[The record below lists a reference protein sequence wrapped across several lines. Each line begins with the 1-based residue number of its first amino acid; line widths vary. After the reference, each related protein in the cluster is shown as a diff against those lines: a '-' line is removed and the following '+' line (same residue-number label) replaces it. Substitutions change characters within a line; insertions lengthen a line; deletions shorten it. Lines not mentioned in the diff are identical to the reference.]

1 MLEDQLRFN
10 LAAVIALA
18 DQTIAGTAHGSGRG
32 DHPHGP
38 ALLLPVSGG
47 AHGDAH
53 GDGLVVL
60 PLHRPDGS
68 PLIDQLRTA
77 AAHGHHILTLT
88 LTDGRVSVGTGR
100 RRHRPPLPAAA

>member
-18 DQTIAGTAHGSGRG
+18 DQTIAGPAHSSGRR
-32 DHPHGP
+32 DDPHGP
-38 ALLLPVSGG
+38 ALLLLVTSGT
-47 AHGDAH
+47 H

-68 PLIDQLRTA
+68 QLIDQLRTA

-88 LTDGRVSVGTGR
+88 ATDGRISVGTGR
-100 RRHRPPLPAAA
+100 RRHRTPLPAAA

>member
-1 MLEDQLRFN
+1 MPEYHLRFN

-38 ALLLPVSGG
+38 ALLLPVSG
-47 AHGDAH
+47 DAH

-60 PLHRPDGS
+60 PLHRPDG
-68 PLIDQLRTA
+68 PQLVDQLRTA

-88 LTDGRVSVGTGR
+88 LTDGRISVGTGR
-100 RRHRPPLPAAA
+100 RRHRTPPPAAA

>member
-1 MLEDQLRFN
+1 MLEDHLRVN

-18 DQTIAGTAHGSGRG
+18 DQTIAGTAHNSGPG
-32 DHPHGP
+32 DDPHRP
-38 ALLLPVSGG
+38 ALLLPVTGG
-47 AHGDAH
+47 AH

-68 PLIDQLRTA
+68 QLIDQLRTA

-88 LTDGRVSVGTGR
+88 LTDGRISVGTGR
-100 RRHRPPLPAAA
+100 RRHRTPPPAAA

>member
-18 DQTIAGTAHGSGRG
+18 DQVIAGTAHSSGRG
-32 DHPHGP
+32 DDPHGP
-38 ALLLPVSGG
+38 ALLL
-47 AHGDAH
+47 
-53 GDGLVVL
+53 
-60 PLHRPDGS
+60 HRPDG
-68 PLIDQLRTA
+68 PQLIDQLRTA

-100 RRHRPPLPAAA
+100 RRHRTPLPAAA

>member
-1 MLEDQLRFN
+1 MLEDHLRFN

-18 DQTIAGTAHGSGRG
+18 DQTIAGTAHNSGPG
-32 DHPHGP
+32 DDPHGP
-38 ALLLPVSGG
+38 ALLLPVTGG
-47 AHGDAH
+47 
-53 GDGLVVL
+53 GLVVL

-68 PLIDQLRTA
+68 QLIDQLRTA

-100 RRHRPPLPAAA
+100 RRHRTPPPAAA

>member
-18 DQTIAGTAHGSGRG
+18 DKTIAGTAHNSGRG
-32 DHPHGP
+32 DDPHGP
-38 ALLLPVSGG
+38 ALLLPVTGG
-47 AHGDAH
+47 SHD
-53 GDGLVVL
+53 DGLVVL

-100 RRHRPPLPAAA
+100 RRHRTPLPAAA